1 MTQKELSYVEDAIMH
16 EEHIIKLL
24 QDLLEYLDDNNLMSY
39 FKSQIKS
46 HNNLKNKLVSKLEDL
61 SC

>member
-1 MTQKELSYVEDAIMH
+1 MTQKELNYVEDAIMH

-24 QDLLEYLDDNNLMSY
+24 ANMLDYLDDENLITY

-46 HNNLKNKLVSKLEDL
+46 HNNLKETFIKKLEEL
-61 SC
+61 S

>member
-24 QDLLEYLDDNNLMSY
+24 QDLLEYLDDNKLVSY

-46 HNNLKNKLVSKLEDL
+46 HTNLKEKLISILEDL
-61 SC
+61 S